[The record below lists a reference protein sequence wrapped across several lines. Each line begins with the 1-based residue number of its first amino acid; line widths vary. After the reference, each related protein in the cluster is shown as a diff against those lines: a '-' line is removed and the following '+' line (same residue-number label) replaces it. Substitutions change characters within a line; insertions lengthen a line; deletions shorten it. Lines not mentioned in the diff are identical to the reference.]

1 MLAFALGSMVLR
13 SVFATM
19 SKTAPSIS
27 ALAVALGVSR
37 QLLSRLRA
45 DCPALQGDGP
55 YKLAAV
61 RAWLAANRPEYQDRA
76 AVQTGSQGK
85 ATATEKIA
93 EIAVSRARK
102 LAADAQL
109 AEIELSLRRRE
120 SWPAQIVRVRWSAFA
135 TALHARLDSLFVNEL
150 PARLGG
156 APTAD
161 LAAAHRQALAALFTE
176 FSDVALLAK
185 IMADQR
191 KEENKSRRA

>member
-1 MLAFALGSMVLR
+1 ML
-13 SVFATM
+13 
-19 SKTAPSIS
+19 KTAPSIS
-27 ALAVALGVSR
+27 AAAGALGVSR

-45 DCPALQGDGP
+45 ECPALSGPGP

-61 RAWLAANRPEYQDRA
+61 KAWLDAHHPEHQERA
-76 AVQTGSQGK
+76 ALQVGGQGK
-85 ATATEKIA
+85 AAKGNASETIA
-93 EIAVSRARK
+93 ISRGRK
-102 LAADAQL
+102 LAAEAQL

-120 SWPAQIVRVRWSAFA
+120 AWPAQIVRTRWSAFA

-161 LAAAHRQALAALFTE
+161 LAAAHRQALHALFTE
-176 FSDVALLAK
+176 FSDEALLAK